1 MNVLEFFH
9 DKLDARNHDL
19 ESVRIISQIISECG
33 GVSALIEK
41 FNIAGTAEIAKSWIS
56 PGIKQTISA
65 AQIQNALGETIIR
78 NVAGKY
84 NFDYG
89 EMSSLIAKKLPI
101 LLDKLTPAQIPIDD
115 PKKVSG

>member
-1 MNVLEFFH
+1 MNVLDFFH

-41 FNIAGTAEIAKSWIS
+41 FSVAGTGDIARSWIS
-56 PGIKQTISA
+56 PGVKKTISA
-65 AQIQNALGETIIR
+65 KQIQDALGEKIIR
-78 NVAGKY
+78 SVAEKY

-89 EMSSLIAKKLPI
+89 EISSLIAKKLPK
-101 LLDKLTPAQIPIDD
+101 LLDKLTPVQIPIDE
-115 PKKVSG
+115 PKKVSS